1 MPRSYVYVR
10 HSKECENKLYVRH
23 DNYVCESKLMS
34 MRDMIMYVCES
45 KRPSMEDMIMCVKV
59 NLLAVGVAGSHHL
72 EVLMK
77 LNGPS
82 IHGSVT
88 HHFLDG
94 SNRLCGVSLVKEQH
108 CVDGA
113 RVFQIRV
120 LCMPFRFL
128 LFCDLKHFGGVPS
141 CYFFSLFHFF
151 HYVRSRRPSVYLN
164 RENTIFMNTVA
175 FISLACS

>member
-1 MPRSYVYVR
+1 
-10 HSKECENKLYVRH
+10 
-23 DNYVCESKLMS
+23 
-34 MRDMIMYVCES
+34 MYVCES

-108 CVDGA
+108 CVDG
-113 RVFQIRV
+113 
-120 LCMPFRFL
+120 P
-128 LFCDLKHFGGVPS
+128 
-141 CYFFSLFHFF
+141 
-151 HYVRSRRPSVYLN
+151 
-164 RENTIFMNTVA
+164 
-175 FISLACS
+175 

>member
-1 MPRSYVYVR
+1 MNINRIQSR
-10 HSKECENKLYVRH
+10 
-23 DNYVCESKLMS
+23 
-34 MRDMIMYVCES
+34 
-45 KRPSMEDMIMCVKV
+45 
-59 NLLAVGVAGSHHL
+59 LLSVGIAAGHHL
-72 EVLMK
+72 QTLVQGDGLT
-77 LNGPS
+77 
-82 IHGSVT
+82 IHRPVT

-94 SNRLCGVSLVKEQH
+94 AHRFRRVGFVKEQH